1 MGTRGNVKE
10 RPGFFLC
17 HWTNPWHLVK
27 FINRLERTMFLAPLD
42 DSPGRFL
49 TDPGQHNIFYPGT
62 PVQIDMVADRLSKR
76 LIRLETTPGGPRQ
89 GPSPDGHTEAG
100 KQHEP

>member
-1 MGTRGNVKE
+1 MGRWGNEKE
-10 RPGFFLC
+10 WPGFFSC

-27 FINRLERTMFLAPLD
+27 FINRLKRTMLLAPLD
-42 DSPGRFL
+42 DSPGCFL

-62 PVQIDMVADRLSKR
+62 PVQIDMVVDRLPKR
-76 LIRLETTPGGPRQ
+76 LIHLETTPGGPSQ
-89 GPSPDGHTEAG
+89 GPSPDGHAEAG